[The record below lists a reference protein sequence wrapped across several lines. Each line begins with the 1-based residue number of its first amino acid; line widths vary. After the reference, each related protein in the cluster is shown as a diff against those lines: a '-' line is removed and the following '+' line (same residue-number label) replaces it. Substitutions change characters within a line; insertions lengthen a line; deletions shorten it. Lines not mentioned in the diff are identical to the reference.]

1 MDDAK
6 RIFLQDVKDKKRI
19 AVGVHSRKGVRGYVG
34 KMHTP
39 VDFLKGKA
47 KREYTKGG
55 EVIVYNM
62 FDKLMPKEEFDKL
75 DDEQKK
81 ECLLRWRDRYSTKQ
95 IMETLNLKSYQFY
108 RLMDK
113 FNIPR
118 YHGGG
123 PLATKTSTTSTPQTD
138 EVKTNLSNG
147 FNISLHGKYSAE
159 KLIKRLLSI
168 SSILEGE
175 SSNFKVNITISEDE
189 EK

>member
-1 MDDAK
+1 MDDVK
-6 RIFLQDVKDKKRI
+6 KLFLEEVRDKKRT
-19 AVGVHSRKGVRGYVG
+19 ANGVYSKRGTRGYVG
-34 KMHTP
+34 KMNTP
-39 VDFLKGKA
+39 VDFLQGKA
-47 KREYTKGG
+47 KRDYVKGG
-55 EVIVYNM
+55 EVIVYSM
-62 FDKLMPKEEFDKL
+62 YDELMPKEKFDQL
-75 DDEQKK
+75 NDEQKK
-81 ECLLRWRDRYSTKQ
+81 ECLVRWRDRYSTKQ
-95 IMETLNLKSYQFY
+95 IMETLNLNSYHFY

-118 YHGGG
+118 QHGGG
-123 PLATKTSTTSTPQTD
+123 PLATKTSTSQT
-138 EVKTNLSNG
+138 EAVKTNLSNG